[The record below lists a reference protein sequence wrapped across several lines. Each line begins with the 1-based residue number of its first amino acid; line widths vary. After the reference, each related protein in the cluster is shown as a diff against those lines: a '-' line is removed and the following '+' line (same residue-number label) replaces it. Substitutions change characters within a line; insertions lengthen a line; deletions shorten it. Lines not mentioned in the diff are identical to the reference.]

1 MTRFAGKVALVTGG
15 AGAIGRATARR
26 LAAEGAGVVIVDRAG
41 EAARAA
47 AAEVEAL
54 GRAAIAV
61 EADVTVPEE
70 VTRAVDAAVAL
81 FGHLDVAFANAGIS
95 GGDTPV
101 LALSVDDWDRVIA
114 VNLRGVFL
122 TCRAALP
129 ALIAAG
135 GGAIVTMGSS
145 MAGWDVLWGGSGYLA
160 SKEGVTGLT
169 KSLALEVAGY
179 GIRVNAIC
187 PGVIET
193 PLSVREASEE
203 ERRARFQ
210 RFARRIPL
218 RRVGQPEDV
227 AAAVAFLA
235 SDDARHITGSLLLID
250 GGQTLQ
256 SWSNAPDA
264 EAYPLHLP
272 RGESGGGA

>member
-15 AGAIGRATARR
+15 AGAIGRATALR
-26 LAAEGAGVVIVDRAG
+26 LAEEGAGVVIVDRAG
-41 EAARAA
+41 EAARAV

-70 VTRAVDAAVAL
+70 VTRAVDAAVARL
-81 FGHLDVAFANAGIS
+81 GHLDVAFANAGIS
-95 GGDTPV
+95 GGDAPV
-101 LALSVDDWDRVIA
+101 LALSIEDWDRVIA

-122 TCRAALP
+122 TCRAVLP
-129 ALIAAG
+129 ALIAVG
-135 GGAIVTMGSS
+135 SGAIVTMGSS
-145 MAGWDVLWGGSGYLA
+145 MAGWDVVWGGSGYLA

-179 GIRVNAIC
+179 GIRVNALC

-193 PLSVREASEE
+193 PLSVRETTEE
-203 ERRARFQ
+203 ARRARFQ

-264 EAYPLHLP
+264 EAYPLYQP
-272 RGESGGGA
+272 RVEPSGGA